1 MDPRGN
7 RRVLG
12 LMKQPLLSEWA
23 DRVDWPAWETLIRS
37 NGVTI
42 DRPRHS
48 IHPVHDEIVYPID
61 YGFVNGTESSDGEEI
76 DIFVGTA
83 DSGLVGAI
91 WTTDHRKGDQE
102 CKFLIDCTP
111 EEVYLVN
118 GFLNFDRSLME
129 GRLVLRRRMREMWAG
144 GGGAAVAG
152 GGAEAGGAAADGP
165 DAAADGPGAAAA
177 GGDGGAAADGG
188 STSGGPEYTPIDCGF
203 YDRLEHW
210 AVRGEECDILLD
222 SGASLRG
229 RFVDFENAPD
239 GEYAHLASGERVRL
253 DRIVQVNGVPRPG
266 AAC

>member
-12 LMKQPLLSEWA
+12 FMKQPLLSDWK
-23 DRVDWPAWETLIRS
+23 DRVDWSAWETLIRS
-37 NGVTI
+37 NGITI

-48 IHPVHDEIVYPID
+48 VHPVHDEIVYPID
-61 YGFVNGTESSDGEEI
+61 YGFVSGTKSSDGEEI

-91 WTTDHRKGDQE
+91 WTTDHRKGDRE

-129 GRLVLRRRMREMWAG
+129 GRLVLRRRMRELWGVDGATG
-144 GGGAAVAG
+144 GGGAA
-152 GGAEAGGAAADGP
+152 
-165 DAAADGPGAAAA
+165 
-177 GGDGGAAADGG
+177 GDGGASLVASDGAAAGAG
-188 STSGGPEYTPIDCGF
+188 YTPIDCGF

-222 SGASLRG
+222 SGASIRD
-229 RFVDFENAPD
+229 RFVDFENTPD
-239 GEYAHLASGERVRL
+239 GEYAHLASGERIRL
-253 DRIVQVNGVPRPG
+253 DRLVQVNGVPRPG

>member
-12 LMKQPLLSEWA
+12 VMKQPLLSDWK
-23 DRVDWPAWETLIRS
+23 DRVDWPAWEALIRS

-129 GRLVLRRRMREMWAG
+129 GRLVLRWPMRELWG
-144 GGGAAVAG
+144 VDGAA
-152 GGAEAGGAAADGP
+152 
-165 DAAADGPGAAAA
+165 
-177 GGDGGAAADGG
+177 GDGGAALVAGDGAAAG
-188 STSGGPEYTPIDCGF
+188 AGYTPIDCGF

-210 AVRGEECDILLD
+210 AVRGEECDILLG

-239 GEYAHLASGERVRL
+239 GEYAHLASGERIRL
-253 DRIVQVNGVPRPG
+253 DRIAQVNGVPRPG